1 MKSDLVKGLSCFD
14 SATILDSEEERY
26 IAAVE
31 HLTTYFA
38 SKGWLSSADK
48 AKAVSQYR
56 AMVTKFCAGQV
67 DRSGDWF
74 LYLSSHYELQCRT
87 ELHQLFKLSCL
98 CLPPKISYPP
108 EFTVPL
114 TELGPDEEVF
124 RSCVAGVQISYNTV
138 PNVTSLNKDPRSISL
153 HPLLGRGME
162 LLADRKFSIWNFLRG
177 SALRRGYWFAK
188 FETAYKSVVVSP
200 SVLHPTE
207 DSDVASE
214 PQTSSSSE
222 SPTARLNLGKATV
235 AVAKL
240 QDEVPCG
247 SGGTKKRRS
256 QRRIELLRLS
266 FHCLRVIFIVFTFC
280 FGFFFAFSAFSMPYL
295 TLYGSIR

>member
-1 MKSDLVKGLSCFD
+1 MLNSDYHRLVLSSKLPRPSKFIELSIAFCKAFCRGLLSHSIVKSDLVKGLSCFD
-14 SATILDSEEERY
+14 SATVLDSEEERY

-38 SKGWLSSADK
+38 SKGWLSS
-48 AKAVSQYR
+48 
-56 AMVTKFCAGQV
+56 
-67 DRSGDWF
+67 
-74 LYLSSHYELQCRT
+74 
-87 ELHQLFKLSCL
+87 
-98 CLPPKISYPP
+98 PKISYPP

-138 PNVTSLNKDPRSISL
+138 PNVTSLYKDPRSISRVFR
-153 HPLLGRGME
+153 LLGRGRE
-162 LLADRKFSIWNFLRG
+162 LLANRKFSIWNFLRG
-177 SALRRGYWFAK
+177 SALRRGKWFAK

-200 SVLHPTE
+200 SVLHPSE

-222 SPTARLNLGKATV
+222 SPTAQLNLGKATV

-240 QDEVPCG
+240 QDEAPCG
-247 SGGTKKRRS
+247 SGGTTKKK
-256 QRRIELLRLS
+256 
-266 FHCLRVIFIVFTFC
+266 
-280 FGFFFAFSAFSMPYL
+280 SAKSKKN
-295 TLYGSIR
+295 

>member
-1 MKSDLVKGLSCFD
+1 M
-14 SATILDSEEERY
+14 
-26 IAAVE
+26 
-31 HLTTYFA
+31 
-38 SKGWLSSADK
+38 
-48 AKAVSQYR
+48 SQYR
-56 AMVTKFCAGQV
+56 ALVTKFRAGQV
-67 DRSGDWF
+67 DRSRDWF

-108 EFTVPL
+108 KFTVPL

-124 RSCVAGVQISYNTV
+124 RSCVAGIQISYNTVPIFTSLYKDPRSISLVSRSLGRGRELLPDRKFSIWNFLRGSALRRGKWFAKFRSCVAGIQISYNTV
-138 PNVTSLNKDPRSISL
+138 PNLTSLYKDSRSISL
-153 HPLLGRGME
+153 VSRLLGRGQE

-177 SALRRGYWFAK
+177 SALRRGKWFAK

-235 AVAKL
+235 ALASL
-240 QDEVPCG
+240 QDEAPCG
-247 SGGTKKRRS
+247 SGGTKRNSTKS
-256 QRRIELLRLS
+256 KKN
-266 FHCLRVIFIVFTFC
+266 
-280 FGFFFAFSAFSMPYL
+280 
-295 TLYGSIR
+295 